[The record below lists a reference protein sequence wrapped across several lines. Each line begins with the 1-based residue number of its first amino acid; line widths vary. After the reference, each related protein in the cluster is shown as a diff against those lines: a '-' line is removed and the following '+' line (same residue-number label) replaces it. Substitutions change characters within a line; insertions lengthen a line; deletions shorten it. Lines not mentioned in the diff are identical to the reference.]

1 MSANVIDLFA
11 RGNQELFHS
20 AFIAWLLDEHGSH
33 GFGSRFVKEFTSR
46 LPAQI
51 AGRLTEPLAVRTEY
65 RSGGSRFDILLE
77 SRSPSPSPTS
87 FKGLVL
93 ENKIKNFGNAVQLD
107 KYLAQGFDV
116 LVLTL
121 LLETL
126 DDTARR
132 CYPVVTYSLVQDI
145 LDRLPLDPANHYHF
159 LVREYRAF
167 LKKTLSTYELIAR
180 YCNGDVSPSEF
191 RGAVK
196 TALSG
201 SVLRDNDVRTYSYY
215 YYHLL
220 AEHIRNSAPDLAFGT
235 RTYADADRDNEN
247 TKWQYEKNM
256 QGPPFMEA
264 IIYRPCDTPPWKL
277 HSALASIKTSKPIQI
292 APRVEVWLDLNSIVT
307 ADGADPIVGSLMLG
321 TWAPELKQALR
332 TLEPYASLL
341 KRRPRAD
348 RNFHWESLA
357 LSDIRFERIVPRIR
371 NALRLIC
378 DYAT

>member
-33 GFGSRFVKEFTSR
+33 GFGSRFVGEFTSR

-77 SRSPSPSPTS
+77 SRSPSPTS

-93 ENKIKNFGNAVQLD
+93 ENKIKSFGNAVQLD
-107 KYLAQGFDV
+107 KYLAQGFNV
-116 LVLTL
+116 LVLAL
-121 LLETL
+121 LPETL
-126 DDTARR
+126 DDAARR

-145 LDRLPLDPANHYHF
+145 LDRLPLDPTNHYHF

-167 LKKTLSTYELIAR
+167 LKETLSTYELIAR

-220 AEHIRNSAPDLAFGT
+220 ARHIRHSAPDLAFGT
-235 RTYADADRDNEN
+235 R
-247 TKWQYEKNM
+247 
-256 QGPPFMEA
+256 
-264 IIYRPCDTPPWKL
+264 KL
-277 HSALASIKTSKPIQI
+277 DPDVKTGF
-292 APRVEVWLDLNSIVT
+292 T
-307 ADGADPIVGSLMLG
+307 
-321 TWAPELKQALR
+321 
-332 TLEPYASLL
+332 
-341 KRRPRAD
+341 
-348 RNFHWESLA
+348 
-357 LSDIRFERIVPRIR
+357 
-371 NALRLIC
+371 
-378 DYAT
+378 